1 MCEEKYEQFRE
12 EVQNLD
18 SSLLSD
24 LYNYLDETNLDR
36 NFMIEC
42 ILNWT
47 IGDEDMLDNAIEHL
61 KELKS
66 KNCKPTD

>member
-1 MCEEKYEQFRE
+1 MKEGKYEQFRE

-24 LYNYLDETNLDR
+24 LYNYLDDTDVDR
-36 NFMIEC
+36 FFMIEC

-47 IGDEDMLDNAIEHL
+47 IGDEDILDDAIEHL
-61 KELKS
+61 KELK
-66 KNCKPTD
+66 NNVNEQQ